1 MNKIEYTKEK
11 LQDIVIHELGMEDP
25 FTLWFCSICDQ
36 SNNMDVITSC
46 FNTCLLH
53 IIGDM

>member
-1 MNKIEYTKEK
+1 MNKIEYEKRK